1 MLRLLSIISCK
12 EFIFRKWNWYFVE
25 VYVFWLYTEII
36 YVLLWFQVTPTRE
49 ELKVETAKDAEVIK
63 LSESDVD
70 NSNVNNDVLRKLLVS
85 VITGPECPFC

>member
-1 MLRLLSIISCK
+1 M
-12 EFIFRKWNWYFVE
+12 
-25 VYVFWLYTEII
+25 
-36 YVLLWFQVTPTRE
+36 LLWFQVTPTRE